1 MTNRE
6 FGCAYIEDA
15 RVILVE
21 AKASLEQ
28 EHFHRAVRKCQ
39 ESVEMALKG
48 LPRVAGIE
56 YPKAHRLGRVLLESA
71 VAQVVSVER
80 LQEIARIADELTDAR
95 EDASMGPRNGLRQD
109 CSPARMPSTL
119 FRRLEPS
126 RSLWRSWS
134 GGISAHNEGD
144 ASGLNMHVR
153 LHAPAP

>member
-1 MTNRE
+1 MTNRD

-56 YPKAHRLGRVLLESA
+56 YPKAYRVGRVLSESA

-80 LQEIARIADELTDAR
+80 LREIARIADELTDAR
-95 EDASMGPRNGLRQD
+95 EDASMGRRSFEGWNRRDLCGGVGPAVSPLITRGCFRSEHG
-109 CSPARMPSTL
+109 CSVVCPSTL
-119 FRRLEPS
+119 VLAAS
-126 RSLWRSWS
+126 
-134 GGISAHNEGD
+134 ISHNK
-144 ASGLNMHVR
+144 
-153 LHAPAP
+153 